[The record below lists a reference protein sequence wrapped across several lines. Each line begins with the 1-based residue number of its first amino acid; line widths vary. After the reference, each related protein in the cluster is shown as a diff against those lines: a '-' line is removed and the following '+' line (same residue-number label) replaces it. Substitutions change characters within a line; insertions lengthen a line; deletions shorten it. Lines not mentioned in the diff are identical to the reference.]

1 MSENKEKKKIF
12 LIGGAILTL
21 ALGTYLY
28 IRYKNST
35 IIIPKTDI
43 LNFLE

>member
-1 MSENKEKKKIF
+1 VPEIKEKKKIL

-28 IRYKNST
+28 IR
-35 IIIPKTDI
+35 
-43 LNFLE
+43 